1 MENLFWYLAS
11 LCLSVFIYW
20 FILPSQWRTLFLFL
34 MSLLFIS
41 LFNLKYVLYFLL
53 HMILVYSAGLY
64 ISKGE
69 KRKKLILTLTLV
81 WLIGNLCFFKYSDL
95 FFSTIFKA
103 GFGFSWMPK
112 ITFPTLLLPLGMSY
126 IIFRLIHFIVDVYKK
141 KSPRCSFV
149 DFGLFVLFFPTFL
162 AGPVERFQR
171 FHTQTREMKAPD
183 LSNINQGLFRILLGV
198 VKKFVI
204 ADTLAGKGFAKEIIE
219 IIQYIVAKKFVVA
232 DTLAGGII
240 HALNTPESY
249 PRILVLLFVYGT
261 AIQIYLDFSGYTDMA
276 LGVSRLFGY
285 KIMENFNRPFFQRNI
300 AMFWRNW
307 HISVYSWIRDYF
319 FFPFFGYRATNL
331 KIYLGIFMT
340 MVVFMLWHKGNLNFL
355 LLGIYNGLGL
365 VVWQLYQ
372 EVKKKYPSIRKWSL
386 RSYMN
391 PVAIFFTFNFV
402 SFGFLFFHLDL
413 PHLYAVLARIF

>member
-1 MENLFWYLAS
+1 MENLFLYLAS
-11 LCLSVFIYW
+11 LCLSIFIYW
-20 FILPSQWRTLFLFL
+20 FILPSRWRRLFLFL

-41 LFNLKYVLYFLL
+41 LFNLKYVLYFLF
-53 HMILVYSAGLY
+53 HMILVYFAGLY
-64 ISKGE
+64 IDRGE
-69 KRKKLILTLTLV
+69 NKKKLILTLTLV

-95 FFSTIFKA
+95 FFSTIIES

-112 ITFPTLLLPLGMSY
+112 IAFPTLLLPLGMSY
-126 IIFRLIHFIVDVYKK
+126 IIFRLIHFVVEVYKK
-141 KSPRCSFV
+141 KSPKCSFI
-149 DFGLFVLFFPTFL
+149 DFGLYVLFFPTFL
-162 AGPVERFQR
+162 AGPVERFKP
-171 FHTQTREMKAPD
+171 FYTQTMEMKAPD
-183 LSNINQGLFRILLGV
+183 LSSINQGLFRILLGV
-198 VKKFVI
+198 
-204 ADTLAGKGFAKEIIE
+204 
-219 IIQYIVAKKFVVA
+219 AKKFVVA
-232 DTLAGGII
+232 DNLSRWILP
-240 HALNTPESY
+240 ALQTPESH
-249 PRILVLLFVYGT
+249 PRFLVLLLVYGT

-319 FFPFFGYRATNL
+319 FFPFFGYRASTL
-331 KIYLGIFMT
+331 KIYIGIFMT

-372 EVKKKYPSIRKWSL
+372 EVKKKYPSLRKWSL

-391 PVAIFFTFNFV
+391 PVATFFTFNFV

-413 PHLYAVLARIF
+413 PHLYAVLVRIF

>member
-1 MENLFWYLAS
+1 
-11 LCLSVFIYW
+11 
-20 FILPSQWRTLFLFL
+20 

-41 LFNLKYVLYFLL
+41 LFNLKYVLYFLF
-53 HMILVYSAGLY
+53 HMILVYFAGLY
-64 ISKGE
+64 IDRGE
-69 KRKKLILTLTLV
+69 NKKKLILTLTLV

-95 FFSTIFKA
+95 FFSTLIES

-112 ITFPTLLLPLGMSY
+112 IAFPTLLLPLGMSY
-126 IIFRLIHFIVDVYKK
+126 IIFRLIHFVVEVYKK
-141 KSPRCSFV
+141 KSPKCSFI
-149 DFGLFVLFFPTFL
+149 DFGLYVLFFPTFL
-162 AGPVERFQR
+162 AGPVERFKP
-171 FHTQTREMKAPD
+171 FYTQTMEMKAPD
-183 LSNINQGLFRILLGV
+183 LSSINQGLFRILLGV
-198 VKKFVI
+198 
-204 ADTLAGKGFAKEIIE
+204 
-219 IIQYIVAKKFVVA
+219 AKKFVVA
-232 DTLAGGII
+232 DNLSRWILP
-240 HALNTPESY
+240 ALQTPESH
-249 PRILVLLFVYGT
+249 PRFLVLLLVYGT

-319 FFPFFGYRATNL
+319 FFPFFGYRASTL
-331 KIYLGIFMT
+331 KIYIGIFMT

-372 EVKKKYPSIRKWSL
+372 EVKKKYPSLRKWSL

-391 PVAIFFTFNFV
+391 PVATFFTFNFV

-413 PHLYAVLARIF
+413 PHLYAVLVRIF

>member
-1 MENLFWYLAS
+1 MENLFLYLAS
-11 LCLSVFIYW
+11 LCLSIFIYW
-20 FILPSQWRTLFLFL
+20 FILPGQWRRLFLFL

-41 LFNLKYVLYFLL
+41 LFNLKYVLYFLF
-53 HMILVYSAGLY
+53 HMILVYFAGLY
-64 ISKGE
+64 IDRGE
-69 KRKKLILTLTLV
+69 NKKKLILTLTLV

-95 FFSTIFKA
+95 FFSTIIES

-112 ITFPTLLLPLGMSY
+112 IAFPTLLLPLGMSY
-126 IIFRLIHFIVDVYKK
+126 IIFRLIHFVVEVYKK
-141 KSPRCSFV
+141 KSPKCSFI
-149 DFGLFVLFFPTFL
+149 DFGLYVLFFPTFL
-162 AGPVERFQR
+162 AGPVERFKP
-171 FHTQTREMKAPD
+171 FYTQTMEMKAPD
-183 LSNINQGLFRILLGV
+183 LSSINQGLFRILLGV
-198 VKKFVI
+198 
-204 ADTLAGKGFAKEIIE
+204 
-219 IIQYIVAKKFVVA
+219 AKKFVVA
-232 DTLAGGII
+232 DNLSRWILP
-240 HALNTPESY
+240 ALQTPESH
-249 PRILVLLFVYGT
+249 PRFLVLLLVYGT

-319 FFPFFGYRATNL
+319 FFPFFGYRASTL
-331 KIYLGIFMT
+331 KIYIGIFMT

-372 EVKKKYPSIRKWSL
+372 EVKKKYPSLRKWSL

-391 PVAIFFTFNFV
+391 PVATFFTFNFV

-413 PHLYAVLARIF
+413 PHLYAVLVRIF